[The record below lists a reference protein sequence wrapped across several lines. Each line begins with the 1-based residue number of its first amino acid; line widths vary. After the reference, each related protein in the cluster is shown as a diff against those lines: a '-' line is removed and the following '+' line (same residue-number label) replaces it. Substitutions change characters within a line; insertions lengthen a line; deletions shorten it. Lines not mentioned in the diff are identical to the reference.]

1 MCTDAHS
8 SALPRA
14 FQLST
19 PALVESSFRR
29 SASEFTMRVSI
40 MLQITADDG
49 TSMPAEEVVAL
60 EKATDQAE
68 DVGLSLADG
77 KALTAAVQRRVVQA
91 QVMSWT
97 GRHRCCEEC
106 GASHRSKGSYPIL
119 FRTLYGDV
127 EIASPRLH
135 RCSCQAEGPATVS
148 QLRRLLPGHVAP
160 RSRRRWR
167 GR

>member
-1 MCTDAHS
+1 
-8 SALPRA
+8 
-14 FQLST
+14 
-19 PALVESSFRR
+19 
-29 SASEFTMRVSI
+29 MRVSI

-49 TSMPAEEVVAL
+49 TTLPAEEVAAF
-60 EKATDQAE
+60 EKVTERVE

-77 KALTAAVQRRVVQA
+77 KALTAAVQRRVVQV

-97 GRHRCCEEC
+97 RRHRCCEGC

-135 RCSCQAEGPATVS
+135 RCSCQVEGPATVS
-148 QLRRLLPGHVAP
+148 PLRRLLPDHVAP
-160 RSRRRWR
+160 ERL
-167 GR
+167 